1 MGCAE
6 SREAEPGPEPE
17 PIAPPTTDDNLARHL
32 PRTSSYDQAMTA
44 ATIPGDGSPEDVEA
58 NLLHETKKPDEP
70 VEQLDSE
77 SEVDGPELPLLDA
90 IDGAAVTVPGGQ
102 QFALD
107 EPAEQL
113 DSESEADGPEP
124 PLPDAIDGVA
134 VTVPGGRQFAKVR
147 KQLRKISS
155 EVGRIAASWE
165 TLLANG
171 GTLPAGEDLDTVR
184 RAMLDAAGTLQT
196 SVVELKNQVS
206 QTEQKLEKANF
217 IKSYQDERLAPIK
230 ALLAKREAS
239 LAATCATAVK
249 LAPDGGAGAELT
261 KLSAEEIKKLHVSS
275 LHPDYVKAADP
286 RTPTVQRVIGALV
299 VALETGVSP
308 AAETNAKLEAAIEV
322 YFGKRAEAAAD
333 VVPKILDDVERYA
346 TAVADLM
353 AAPGA
358 AKAITELKRLAGLVD
373 PKAEAEAADLVADSE
388 APAKTEPGH
397 AFFLRR
403 RAGSA
408 CAFLYSLVCGVV
420 RGGGDGE
427 ALVIPGGIKAIP
439 RMVFKTMVNYAG
451 DFSRC
456 KDVVRITIQVGS
468 LRAVAKT
475 VRRLFDA
482 KALKII
488 RMKDRFQPGY
498 DSAPT
503 GGYRDVQLLCVFQI
517 DGRWHYGEIQ
527 VNVDTLVAIKSRP
540 DGGHTVFKFARSF
553 EGYSEATYTFAGSLS
568 AAVCEAVAAGLL
580 INVNLES
587 DKAAPGL
594 RTQLWEA
601 LKSPKCRVANLK

>member
-1 MGCAE
+1 MCLW
-6 SREAEPGPEPE
+6 
-17 PIAPPTTDDNLARHL
+17 TN
-32 PRTSSYDQAMTA
+32 
-44 ATIPGDGSPEDVEA
+44 
-58 NLLHETKKPDEP
+58 KP
-70 VEQLDSE
+70 
-77 SEVDGPELPLLDA
+77 
-90 IDGAAVTVPGGQ
+90 
-102 QFALD
+102 D

-113 DSESEADGPEP
+113 DSASEVDGPEL

-134 VTVPGGRQFAKVR
+134 VTVPGGQQFAKVR

-184 RAMLDAAGTLQT
+184 RAMLDAAGALQT

-206 QTEQKLEKANF
+206 QTEKNLARFTSDYWDGQ
-217 IKSYQDERLAPIK
+217 LAPIK

-239 LAATCATAVK
+239 LAATCAAAVK

-261 KLSAEEIKKLHVSS
+261 KLSAEKMKELHVSS
-275 LHPDYVKAADP
+275 LHPDYVEAADP

-322 YFGKRAEAAAD
+322 YVGKRAEAAAD

-358 AKAITELKRLAGLVD
+358 AEESTELKRLAGLVD

-580 INVNLES
+580 INVNLERDS
-587 DKAAPGL
+587 EAAPGL